1 MVAANL
7 EVIWEMSVE
16 AMQNLLSDTEKVIM
30 DSGIGGVVPYLP
42 LNELQRRSGAAAQ

>member
-16 AMQNLLSDTEKVIM
+16 AMQNLLTDTEKVIM
-30 DSGIGGVVPYLP
+30 NRGVGGVVPYLS
-42 LNELQRRSGAAAQ
+42 LDERRRRSGAEAQ